1 MLNFNEINIQDVIVH
16 HIGSKPDE
24 EGVQLSNT
32 PMQLNDDRT
41 RELLMRYFL
50 TPFKPGELFHLKH
63 DEDINLNVV
72 YSIASNIFSDPAS
85 FTEQSV
91 ELANHLYAESTHPKI
106 RTGELYV
113 VYFNNCF
120 IEGETVDAIG
130 LFKSESKETFLKV
143 KATGKNFSITY
154 DDGINVNKLDKG
166 CLIFNMEQDKGF
178 LLAIVDN
185 INKSAE
191 AQYWRDNFLTVK
203 PRKDEYHQTKS
214 YLDMC
219 KTFVLEQVPKEFE
232 TSKADQAD
240 FLNKSATYFKKNED
254 FAFDEFANQVIK
266 QPEVIES
273 FKEYKKNYGTANDM
287 EMEDEFVISSPA
299 VKKQSKVFKSVIKLD
314 KNFHIYVHGT
324 REYIT
329 KGFDEKTGMHYYQLY
344 FKEEE

>member
-1 MLNFNEINIQDVIVH
+1 MLNFNEINIQQVIVH
-16 HIGSKPDE
+16 HIGSNPDE

-50 TPFKPGELFHLKH
+50 TPFKPGELYHLAN
-63 DEDINLNVV
+63 DEDINLNAV
-72 YSIASNIFSDPAS
+72 YALASNIFGDPS
-85 FTEQSV
+85 GFTEHSQD
-91 ELANHLYAESTHPKI
+91 LAHHLYSVSTHPKI
-106 RTGELYV
+106 KTGELYV
-113 VYFNNCF
+113 AYFTNCF
-120 IEGETVDAIG
+120 IDGETVDAIG

-143 KATGKNFSITY
+143 QSSGKNFTISY

-166 CLIFNMEQDKGF
+166 CLIFNMEQDKGY

-185 INKSAE
+185 LNRNAE

-232 TSKADQAD
+232 TTKADQAD
-240 FLNKSATYFKKNED
+240 FLNKSATYFKKNEE
-254 FAFDEFANQVIK
+254 FTFDEFANQVIR

-273 FKEYKKNYGTANDM
+273 FKEYKKQYETANDL
-287 EMEDEFVISSPA
+287 EIEDEFVISAPA

-314 KNFHIYVHGT
+314 KNFHIYVHGN
-324 REYIT
+324 REFIT
-329 KGFDEKTGMHYYQLY
+329 KGYDEKTGMHYYQLY
-344 FKEEE
+344 FREEE

>member
-1 MLNFNEINIQDVIVH
+1 MLNFNEINIQEVIVH
-16 HIGSKPDE
+16 HIGSNPDE
-24 EGVQLSNT
+24 EGVQLSSA

-50 TPFKPGELFHLKH
+50 TPFKPGEMYHLANE
-63 DEDINLNVV
+63 EDINLNVV
-72 YSIASNIFSDPAS
+72 FAIASNIFADPSSLAENS
-85 FTEQSV
+85 KEI
-91 ELANHLYAESTHPKI
+91 ANHLYSQSTHPKI
-106 RTGELYV
+106 KPGELYV
-113 VYFNNCF
+113 VYFTDCF
-120 IEGETVDAIG
+120 IDGETVDAIG

-143 KATGKNFSITY
+143 QTSGKNFSISY

-166 CLIFNMEQDKGF
+166 CLIFNLEQEKGF

-185 INKSAE
+185 LNKNAE
-191 AQYWRDNFLTVK
+191 AQYWRDSFLSIK

-240 FLNKSATYFKKNED
+240 FLNKSATYFKKNEEFTFND
-254 FAFDEFANQVIK
+254 FADQVIK

-273 FKEYKKNYGTANDM
+273 FKDYKKQYETANNV
-287 EMEDEFVISSPA
+287 EIEDEFVISAPA
-299 VKKQSKVFKSVIKLD
+299 VKKQSKVFKNVIKLD
-314 KNFHIYVHGT
+314 KNFHIYVHGN

-329 KGFDEKTGMHYYQLY
+329 KGYDEKTGMHYYQL
-344 FKEEE
+344 FFREEE